1 MANQTVHLH
10 EKYSKKLDQAFTLGS
25 VVKGRLNKEEEF
37 VGARTVRISNINT
50 VPLGDY
56 NRGATANRYG
66 TPTEVGDTVQ
76 ELTMSQDKS
85 FSAVIDKGNNLDQCI
100 NKAGRFM
107 KIETEEEVIPAYD
120 KYCLGRLAMLGGTIA
135 GASEAISATNVIKRM
150 SAARQA
156 FVNGKV
162 PVANRTWYVN
172 SAVFNALVETDQFK
186 NLDKLGTKAV
196 AKGQVGEIFGAPV
209 VEVPDEYLPKGV
221 NFILVHKRAACAP
234 EKIWDNNLHIDPPGI
249 SGNLI
254 EGRYYYDCFVY
265 GHKANGIYVDVT
277 TGSGVA
283 VLAAPTISASNGAIT
298 PTGSATAWYTTDGTD
313 PRYSATR
320 KSGKTTG
327 ATEGMVVKA
336 YQVEEGKFPSPVAT
350 QTITG
355 G

>member
-37 VGARTVRISNINT
+37 VGARTVRIANINT

-120 KYCLGRLAMLGGTIA
+120 KYCLGRLAILGGTIA

-265 GHKANGIYVDVT
+265 GHKAVGIYVDVT
-277 TGSGVA
+277 TGDGVE
-283 VLAAPTISASNGAIT
+283 VLAAPEISATDGAV
-298 PTGSATAWYTTDGTD
+298 TADGTVWYTTDGTD

-320 KSGKTTG
+320 KMGKAPG
-327 ATEGMVVKA
+327 AEAGTRVRA
-336 YQVEEGKFPSPVAT
+336 YQETEGKFPSPVAEKE
-350 QTITG
+350 ITG
-355 G
+355 